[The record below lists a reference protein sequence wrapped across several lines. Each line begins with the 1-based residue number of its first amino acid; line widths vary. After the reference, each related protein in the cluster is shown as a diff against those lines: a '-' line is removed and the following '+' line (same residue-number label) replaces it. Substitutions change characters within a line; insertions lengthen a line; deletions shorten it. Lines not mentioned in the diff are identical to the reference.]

1 MAPSIEYTKLAIA
14 NEENRG
20 DSYTAKRCFND
31 ALRSYKHALQMYDQL
46 RSSGLVNI
54 NDIELGKMR
63 IENKIRET
71 EQLIAK
77 NSEMPADNG
86 ARNASNAKAATA
98 KAATAKAATAKNSGA
113 GKKGATES
121 IKEMSDNGSDNMFP
135 IERSTGATF
144 DDIIGLEDVKSAIK
158 KALIPLQNPEEAA
171 KFKIKPGGFFTLF
184 GPPGT
189 GKTSI
194 ARALTT
200 EFDADMILISPAD
213 ITRSLYG
220 ESEQRIKSLFEQIN
234 SSDRFTILYFDDGV
248 SLFSRHRA
256 HDPVQARLID
266 VWRTNLDGFQGRAN
280 ALIILSC
287 NDPEELD
294 PAILSRSTG
303 NIFYVALPDE
313 PARKAIF
320 EKELTGIPLHRDV
333 DLDELAKK
341 TPLYSG
347 RNIYTI
353 CDKAKRNRLFKVI
366 EAKEK
371 GRFVDG
377 GVCQKDLLEAL
388 ADTKPDTTAADV
400 ARYDAYAAAKAANRK

>member
-121 IKEMSDNGSDNMFP
+121 IKEMSDNGSDDMFP
-135 IERSTGATF
+135 VERSTGATF

-158 KALIPLQNPEEAA
+158 KALVPLRYPEEAA
-171 KFKIKPGGFFTLF
+171 KYKLKPGGFFTLF

-194 ARALTT
+194 ARAITT
-200 EFDADMILISPAD
+200 EFDADMIVINSSD

-234 SSDRFTILYFDDGV
+234 SSERFTILYFDDGE
-248 SLFSRHRA
+248 SNFA
-256 HDPVQARLID
+256 KAKTNDAVQDRLLNEWKTQI
-266 VWRTNLDGFQGRAN
+266 DGFKGRAN

-287 NDPEELD
+287 NNPEVID
-294 PAILSRSTG
+294 HAILSRSTS
-303 NIFYVALPDE
+303 IFYVALPDE

-320 EKELTGIPLHRDV
+320 EKELSGIPLHRDV

-353 CDKAKRNRLFKVI
+353 CDKAKRNRLDKVTDAR
-366 EAKEK
+366 ER

>member
-158 KALIPLQNPEEAA
+158 KALVPLRYPEEAA
-171 KFKIKPGGFFTLF
+171 KYKLKPGGFFTLF

-194 ARALTT
+194 ARAITT
-200 EFDADMILISPAD
+200 EFDADMIVINSSD

-234 SSDRFTILYFDDGV
+234 SSERFTILYFDDGE
-248 SLFSRHRA
+248 SNFA
-256 HDPVQARLID
+256 KAKTNDAVQDRLLNEWKTQI
-266 VWRTNLDGFQGRAN
+266 DGFKGRAN

-287 NDPEELD
+287 NNPEVID
-294 PAILSRSTG
+294 HAILSRSTS
-303 NIFYVALPDE
+303 IFYVALPDE

-320 EKELTGIPLHRDV
+320 EKELSGIPLHRDV

-353 CDKAKRNRLFKVI
+353 CDKAKRNRLDKVTDAR
-366 EAKEK
+366 ER

>member
-77 NSEMPADNG
+77 NNEMPTDNG

-113 GKKGATES
+113 SKKGATES
-121 IKEMSDNGSDNMFP
+121 IKEMSDNGSDDMFP
-135 IERSTGATF
+135 VERSTGATF

-158 KALIPLQNPEEAA
+158 KALVPLRYPEEAA
-171 KFKIKPGGFFTLF
+171 KYKLKPGGFFTLF

-194 ARALTT
+194 ARAITT
-200 EFDADMILISPAD
+200 EFDADMIVINSSD

-234 SSDRFTILYFDDGV
+234 SSERFTILYFDDGE
-248 SLFSRHRA
+248 SNFA
-256 HDPVQARLID
+256 KAKTNDAVQDRLLNEWKTQI
-266 VWRTNLDGFQGRAN
+266 DGFKGRAN

-287 NDPEELD
+287 NNPEVID
-294 PAILSRSTG
+294 HAILSRSTS
-303 NIFYVALPDE
+303 IFYVALPDE

-320 EKELTGIPLHRDV
+320 EKELSGIPLHRDV

-353 CDKAKRNRLFKVI
+353 CDKAKRNRLDKVTDAR
-366 EAKEK
+366 ER